1 MQRFFEGRGL
11 PHIPGRRGEVDRSFE
26 GRGLTR
32 NHRNAYLMKLWMF
45 DRHIRAINWLIV
57 AILAYFL
64 WILANDVIFLR
75 SSRSLTPLTSP
86 ISAAPLASQ
95 RRVRSYYDA
104 IIKRDVFNL
113 SSAPEP
119 PVEVATDLP
128 ITLIGTSQLTDT
140 PSFIIVEDNNDHK
153 QSLYRL
159 GSDIPHAGKLVA
171 VEKDRAVI
179 QHLGKRTTM
188 EMPKKF
194 DNSSSGAYE
203 MPLGNSPSSPGSP
216 WHIPQFH
223 NHD

>member
-1 MQRFFEGRGL
+1 
-11 PHIPGRRGEVDRSFE
+11 
-26 GRGLTR
+26 
-32 NHRNAYLMKLWMF
+32 MF
-45 DRHIRAINWLIV
+45 DSHIMMAINLLIA

-64 WILANDVIFLR
+64 GILANDVIFLR
-75 SSRSLTPLTSP
+75 SSRKLTPLTSP
-86 ISAAPLASQ
+86 ISSAPLASK

-113 SSAPEP
+113 SPAPEP
-119 PVEVATDLP
+119 PVEVTTDLP

-140 PSFIIVEDNNDHK
+140 SSFIIVEDNNDHK
-153 QSLYRL
+153 QSLYSL

-194 DNSSSGAYE
+194 GNSSFGAYE
-203 MPLGNSPSSPGSP
+203 MPLGNSPSSSGSP

-223 NHD
+223 NHEQ